1 MRILTIDVGK
11 NSGAALCV
19 DGEIKSSTHFKFE
32 SHKQYYDHV
41 CKLIN
46 HSKPEVIGTAKPS
59 RFYNTIFSHAQMIS
73 LIQLAAEER
82 GISVFLPFDR
92 EFKSWAFQKQKKITK
107 QDVIEKFGGSTDDEG
122 DARMFAMYLDA
133 NLVEEK

>member
-19 DGEIKSSTHFKFE
+19 GGEIKSSVHFIFE
-32 SHKQYYDHV
+32 SHKQYYNHI
-41 CKLIN
+41 CKLIDKCN
-46 HSKPEVIGTAKPS
+46 PEVIGTAKPS

-82 GISVFLPFDR
+82 GISVFLLFDR
-92 EFKSWAFQKQKKITK
+92 EFKSWAFPKQKKITK
-107 QDVIEKFGGSTDDEG
+107 QDVLDKFGGATDDEG
-122 DARMFAMYLDA
+122 DSRMFAMYLDA